1 MRSLLVYPLFIV
13 LTGVFS
19 LIAILVALVDSS
31 GNRSH
36 QAASLWATCILVISG
51 VRVRVT
57 NLNLLTPGRPYILA
71 ANHRSA
77 FDIFALLS
85 KLKIQFRWL
94 AKESL
99 FKVPVF
105 GWAMKRAGYIPI
117 DRSNAKKAYQSLMQ
131 AAEKIKA
138 GTSILIFPEG
148 TRQDP
153 FTLGEFKSG
162 GFHLALKSK
171 QPIVPVSIRGSG
183 QVLPKNGFWIH
194 PGTIQITVGDPI
206 PTEGYTSK
214 KMNELM
220 EKVREGLAKNL

>member
-13 LTGVFS
+13 LTILFS

-36 QAASLWATCILVISG
+36 QAASLWATWILILSG

-71 ANHRSA
+71 ANHQSA

-117 DRSNAKKAYQSLMQ
+117 DRSNAKKAYQSLIQ

-148 TRQDP
+148 TRQDA

-162 GFHLALKSK
+162 GFHLALKSR

-183 QVLPKNGFWIH
+183 QILPKNGFWIR
-194 PGTIQITVGDPI
+194 PGTIEVTVGDPI

-220 EKVREGLAKNL
+220 EKVREGIARNL

>member
-1 MRSLLVYPLFIV
+1 LRSLLVFPLFIV
-13 LTGVFS
+13 LTILFS

-36 QAASLWATCILVISG
+36 QAASLWATLILILSG

-85 KLKIQFRWL
+85 KIKIQFRWL

-117 DRSNAKKAYQSLMQ
+117 DRSNAKKAYQSLIQ

-148 TRQDP
+148 TRQDAV
-153 FTLGEFKSG
+153 TLGEFKSG
-162 GFHLALKSK
+162 GFHLALKSR

-183 QVLPKNGFWIH
+183 QILPKNGFWIQ
-194 PGTIQITVGDPI
+194 PGTIRITVGDPI

-214 KMNELM
+214 NMNELM
-220 EKVREGLAKNL
+220 EKVREGIVRNL